1 MSGTYAMRING
12 SKAILLPSRLVRSA
26 EELKA
31 LSSPGAIRIFKEYS
45 TPSCPIDIA
54 EKLSIHEQ
62 KVYYHTKRFKKL
74 GFLKEVK
81 SEQRHGTVARFYQAT
96 QEAFILTLG
105 HEQNMITMRNP
116 MFSLFLEPFIVNG
129 EMNSTI
135 VVGSPD
141 PHGPFNLRASDGC
154 CAIDLAL
161 FLGSFLNKA
170 EKPNYKLDV
179 EMRNNDMKNNLILI
193 GGPSVNMTTRKVSK
207 FLPVSIETEG
217 QTAIHSKITGK
228 RYADDEDGMVVVA
241 PNPFSSK
248 HKIMI
253 MAGKRFQGTRAAVI
267 TVIKGLDMLFEGRK
281 STDSLIYNI
290 VKGKDSDGNGTID
303 SFEILE

>member
-1 MSGTYAMRING
+1 MSGTYAMRVNG
-12 SKAILLPSRLVRSA
+12 SKAILLPSKLVRSA

-31 LSSPGAIRIFKEYS
+31 LSSPEAIRIFKEYS
-45 TPSCPIDIA
+45 APSCPIDIA

-62 KVYYHTKRFKKL
+62 KVYYHTKRFRKL
-74 GFLKEVK
+74 GFLREVK
-81 SEQRHGTVARFYQAT
+81 AEQRHGTVARFYQSER
-96 QEAFILTLG
+96 EAFTLILG
-105 HEQNMITMRNP
+105 HEKKTISLRNP
-116 MFSLFLEPFIVNG
+116 LFSTFLEPFIIRD

-179 EMRNNDMKNNLILI
+179 EMRNNDMANNLILI
-193 GGPSVNMTTRKVSK
+193 GGPSVNMATRKVNK
-207 FLPVSIETEG
+207 FLPVSIETKG
-217 QTAIHSKITGK
+217 QPAIHSKITGK
-228 RYADDEDGMVVVA
+228 MYADDEDGMVVVA
-241 PNPFSSK
+241 SNPFSSK
-248 HKIMI
+248 HRIMI

-267 TVIKGLDMLFEGRK
+267 TVVKGLDRLFEGRK
-281 STDSLIYNI
+281 STDSLIYKI

-303 SFEILE
+303 SFDVLE